1 MASDP
6 QFARPYNAAMN
17 TDVQA
22 AITVTDLVFDYPAHR
37 ALNGISF
44 SVPRGSVTALV
55 GPNGA
60 GKTTLMSCLAA
71 LARPLSGSVMVDGV
85 DMLGNPREGHRRIG
99 YLKDFFGLYDSLT
112 VRQTL
117 LHAARCQAVA
127 PQRCAAVVEEMA
139 VALDL
144 TQLLASAAGELSRGQ
159 RQRLA
164 IARTMVHRPT
174 VLLLDEPAS
183 GLDPEARHELA
194 LLMRRLQA
202 NGVTLLVSSH
212 ILAELA
218 EYSTEMMI
226 IRDGR
231 LLEQRSLLV
240 DTAQRHLRMELFEPA
255 GHVPAV
261 LGSHALV
268 SDARLDG
275 AAVLF
280 AFSGSLK
287 QQHELLAACLA
298 AGVTVSGLGE
308 ASAGLQDE
316 YLRRVRS
323 ERPGQ

>member
-1 MASDP
+1 
-6 QFARPYNAAMN
+6 MN
-17 TDVQA
+17 TDAQA

-37 ALNGISF
+37 ALDGVSF
-44 SVPRGSVTALV
+44 SVARGSVTALV

-60 GKTTLMSCLAA
+60 GKTTLMSCIAA
-71 LARPLSGSVMVDGV
+71 LARPLSGSVCVDGV
-85 DMLGNPREGHRRIG
+85 NMLSNPREGHRRIG

-117 LHAARCQAVA
+117 VHAARCQGVSPA
-127 PQRCAAVVEEMA
+127 RSAVVVDEIA
-139 VALDL
+139 AALDL
-144 TQLLASAAGELSRGQ
+144 GSLLGSAAGELSRGQ

-164 IARTMVHRPT
+164 IARTMVHQPA

-194 LLMRRLQA
+194 LLMRQLQA

-231 LLEQRSLLV
+231 VLEQRSLVADAAHRL
-240 DTAQRHLRMELFEPA
+240 LRMELAEPA
-255 GHVPAV
+255 AHIPDV

-268 SDARLDG
+268 HDARLDG
-275 AAVLF
+275 DGVMF
-280 AFSGSLK
+280 AFAGSSR
-287 QQHELLAACLA
+287 QQHELLAACIE
-298 AGVTVSGLGE
+298 AGVAVSGLGE
-308 ASAGLQDE
+308 ANARLQDE
-316 YLRRVRS
+316 YLRRVRAAGAG
-323 ERPGQ
+323 R